1 MSLLH
6 EHISDLD
13 CKIIGCLPVEP
24 NVRDIN
30 CLITCAVHDDGT
42 ASPFLFSNIIMLPI
56 TNTNVYLDIQ
66 EMNVYTLSQ
75 TIKYTF
81 ALEMDSAHES
91 KFTGICCSG

>member
-1 MSLLH
+1 MFETS
-6 EHISDLD
+6 
-13 CKIIGCLPVEP
+13 KI
-24 NVRDIN
+24 

-56 TNTNVYLDIQ
+56 TNSNVYLDIQ
-66 EMNVYTLSQ
+66 EKNVYTLSQ